1 MRFSVAMTDGPT
13 KQAYTA
19 IMDTPPTLAATKLI
33 QVHKAHN
40 ELEGNLMVSFL
51 HDHGVD
57 AMLRP
62 PPAVPPLDFCESFNQ
77 NETIDGIFVREPDAD
92 RARQLIQEFL
102 TTVADVPSLEALAAQ
117 RPPLTKEKIGQLR
130 GALREERRTFRFLG
144 GTVAAFVAAALVW
157 HWTLSYSRWSSLGA
171 ILAAAVATACWM
183 RPER

>member
-13 KQAYTA
+13 KRAYTA
-19 IMDTPPTLAATKLI
+19 IMDVPPTLAAAKLV
-33 QVHKAHN
+33 QVHKARN
-40 ELEGNLMVSFL
+40 EMEGNLMVSFL

-57 AMLRP
+57 SMLRS
-62 PPAVPPLDFCESFNQ
+62 PPAVLPLSCELFNQ
-77 NETIDGIFVREPDAD
+77 NETIDGISVREADAD

-102 TTVADVPSLEALAAQ
+102 TTAVDVPSLEALAAQ

-130 GALREERRTFRFLG
+130 GALWEERRTFRFLG

-171 ILAAAVATACWM
+171 ILAAVVAAACWT